1 MPSGGV
7 RTVLQFFGTPAIA
20 LTVAVL
26 LAMWLL
32 GLRRGMSGTQQE
44 MKDAVAAGYW
54 PLYRYDPRK
63 KDAPFTLD
71 SKAPTMA
78 YEDFLKGETRFLALT
93 RTFPDHAKTL
103 FAAGADPSA
112 LAASLQPPAP

>member
-1 MPSGGV
+1 
-7 RTVLQFFGTPAIA
+7 
-20 LTVAVL
+20 
-26 LAMWLL
+26 
-32 GLRRGMSGTQQE
+32 

-54 PLYRYDPRK
+54 PLYRFDPRK

-93 RTFPDHAKTL
+93 RTFPENAKTL
-103 FAAGADPSA
+103 FAAGADHARAQRVA
-112 LAASLQPPAP
+112 LERLEASQTAAKN